1 MLKARKYYPFK
12 CKTLLYYCIRYMI
25 EKNATFY
32 KTDEIHGKVFTDILI
47 VG

>member
-1 MLKARKYYPFK
+1 
-12 CKTLLYYCIRYMI
+12 MI

-47 VG
+47 IQLSDYGHKSQTITY